1 MARGVA
7 FSFLSLVGIG
17 ITIAACSHAATAPS
31 TMLALHPACTDAQY
45 WDGTTCKPRGDSA
58 AKIDAGAAALATF
71 DVDKAK
77 QSLDDAEHA
86 GPLTHSDNVRLWE
99 QRGIAAA
106 YVDDEAGARAAFD
119 MMLALDPGHFLSYRL
134 SPKAT
139 FVFDD
144 MRAAHRVA
152 PSIDLDL
159 PRGQKVGDPLPLDLS
174 VIADPKAFLRRGTLF
189 VRTRGD
195 AGWQAADLQLQLGT
209 ERRVV
214 IPPVMATKPVSVEVY
229 LRAYD
234 DKGNE
239 VLTWA
244 DAEHPREIPLRYEPP
259 TPFYKKW
266 WVVAIAVG
274 VVVVATGLTVY
285 EETLAPPDKAD
296 GTLHV
301 N

>member
-1 MARGVA
+1 VRGVA
-7 FSFLSLVGIG
+7 I
-17 ITIAACSHAATAPS
+17 IAAITGAACHHAATAPATTLS
-31 TMLALHPACTDAQY
+31 LRAACADADY
-45 WDGTTCKPRGDSA
+45 WDGAACKPRGDGA
-58 AKIDAGAAALATF
+58 AKIDAGATALASF

-77 QSLDDAEHA
+77 QSLDAAEQA
-86 GPLTHSDNVRLWE
+86 GPLAHADNVRLWE

-106 YVDDEAGARAAFD
+106 YVDDEANARAAFD

-152 PSIDLDL
+152 PAIDLDL
-159 PRGQKVGDPLPLDLS
+159 PRGEKVGDPLPLDLS
-174 VIADPKAFLRRGTLF
+174 VIADPKAFLQRGTLF

-195 AGWQAADLQLQLGT
+195 ASWHAADVALGT
-209 ERRVV
+209 GDHRIV
-214 IPPVMATKPVSVEVY
+214 IPPVVATKPVSVELY

-234 DKGNE
+234 AKGNE

-266 WVVAIAVG
+266 WVIAIAASAVATATG
-274 VVVVATGLTVY
+274 VVVY
-285 EETLAPPDKAD
+285 EATLAPPDKIG
-296 GTLHV
+296 GTVNVLH
-301 N
+301 